1 MIFDQPK
8 ASGTKD
14 SRKAKSPKAGD
25 RSTPFGNR
33 GWRVSPWGFVSV
45 CYDNNEELPQNS
57 VGKYIGCYGTYFK
70 VLVARK
76 QGSEHP
82 GPEF

>member
-1 MIFDQPK
+1 M
-8 ASGTKD
+8 
-14 SRKAKSPKAGD
+14 
-25 RSTPFGNR
+25 
-33 GWRVSPWGFVSV
+33 SV